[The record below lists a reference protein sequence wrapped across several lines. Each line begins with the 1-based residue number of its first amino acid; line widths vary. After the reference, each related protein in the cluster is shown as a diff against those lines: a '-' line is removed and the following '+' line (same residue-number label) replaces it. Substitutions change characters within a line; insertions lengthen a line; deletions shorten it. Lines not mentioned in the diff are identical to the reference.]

1 MPRFRYRAFSE
12 DGSFVEQEVT
22 YPSHELLIS
31 ELQQK
36 GFAIVEV
43 QQLEEK
49 KKERSWSFEIPL
61 FGGVKDRD
69 ISIFCRQLGTMIN
82 AGVNIIDAINIL
94 AEQLPNKQL
103 SNAGKEVAKMVSE
116 GMSLSAAMR
125 RFPKVFPDLV
135 VNLAKV
141 GEETGNLDTA
151 LIRAADYYEKIAMIK
166 SKIKSASFYPIF
178 VVVIATIIVTG
189 ILYYLVPT
197 FAELYKSLGGELPLP
212 TQMLVNASN
221 ALRNNLVLI
230 ISSIVLFSAV
240 FRLLY
245 KNNYAFRKSV
255 HAFSLKVPKMG
266 ELVLKSSM
274 AKFARTMATL
284 FASGVSLDR
293 AFDIAGQVTG
303 NVIIK
308 EAVDRAKKSV
318 IEGKPMHASLE
329 ETGIFPKL
337 VIAMVRVGEDTGRLD
352 EMLDTIARFYEDEFD
367 RAVEGMIKLIEP
379 ALMVFIGGIVGLIL
393 IALYL
398 PIFKMGEL
406 IKG

>member
-1 MPRFRYRAFSE
+1 MPKFRYRAFGE
-12 DGSFVEQEVT
+12 DGTFVEQEVT
-22 YPSHELLIS
+22 YPSHELLVS

-36 GFAIVEV
+36 GFTIVEV
-43 QQLEEK
+43 EELEVK
-49 KKERSWSFEIPL
+49 KKREIKISLPFL
-61 FGGVKDRD
+61 KGVKDRD

-94 AEQLPNKQL
+94 SEQLPNRSL
-103 SNAGKEVAKMVSE
+103 SEASKEVAKMVSE
-116 GMSLSAAMR
+116 GMSLSAAMN
-125 RFPKVFPDLV
+125 RFPKVFPELV

-141 GEETGNLDTA
+141 GEETGNLDVA
-151 LIRAADYYEKIAMIK
+151 LIRAADYYEKMAMIK

-197 FAELYKSLGGELPLP
+197 FAQMYQSLGGELPLP

-221 ALRNNLVLI
+221 ALRNNLMLI
-230 ISSIVLFSAV
+230 IGVILLFSAT

-245 KNNYAFRKSV
+245 QKNYAFRRSV
-255 HAFSLKVPKMG
+255 HAFSLKAPKMG
-266 ELVLKSSM
+266 ELVLKSAM

-284 FASGVSLDR
+284 FASGVSLER

-303 NVIIK
+303 NLVIK
-308 EAVDRAKKSV
+308 ESVDRAKKRV
-318 IEGKPMHASLE
+318 IEGKPMHSSLE

-393 IALYL
+393 VALYL

>member
-12 DGSFVEQEVT
+12 DGSFVQQEVT
-22 YPSHELLIS
+22 YPSHELLVS

-36 GFAIVEV
+36 GFTIVEV
-43 QQLEEK
+43 EELEEK
-49 KKERSWSFEIPL
+49 KKTEIKISLPF

-94 AEQLPNKQL
+94 AEQLPNKML
-103 SNAGKEVAKMVSE
+103 SDASKQVAKMVSE
-116 GMSLSAAMR
+116 GMNLSAAMN
-125 RFPKVFPDLV
+125 RFPKVFPELV

-141 GEETGNLDTA
+141 GEETGNLDVA
-151 LIRAADYYEKIAMIK
+151 LIRAADYYEKMAMIK

-197 FAELYKSLGGELPLP
+197 FAQMYESLGGELPLP

-221 ALRNNLVLI
+221 ALRNNLLTI
-230 ISSIVLFSAV
+230 IGVILLFSAV

-245 KNNYAFRKSV
+245 QRSYAFRKSV
-255 HAFSLKVPKMG
+255 HTFMLKVPKMG

-284 FASGVSLDR
+284 FASGVALER

-303 NVIIK
+303 NLVIK
-308 EAVDRAKKSV
+308 ESVERAKKRV

-379 ALMVFIGGIVGLIL
+379 ALMVFIGGVVGLIL
-393 IALYL
+393 VALYL